1 MAFFNSGNGFGGKD
15 RDRDGK
21 GKGKGKGKGF
31 KRKGRPSG
39 RPRVCRFC
47 ADKKLPIDYKDAR
60 LLQSFVTE
68 RGRIVP
74 RRISGNCA
82 GHQREV
88 TLAIKR
94 GRILAFIPFTA
105 TQVAMG

>member
-1 MAFFNSGNGFGGKD
+1 MAFMNGNGGSRERG
-15 RDRDGK
+15 RGR
-21 GKGKGKGKGF
+21 GKGKGKGF
-31 KRKGRPSG
+31 RKKGRPSS

-60 LLQSFVTE
+60 LLTSFVTE

-82 GHQREV
+82 RHQREV

-94 GRILAFIPFTA
+94 GRILAIIPFTA
-105 TQVAMG
+105 TQLPLA